1 MNIVYYMREKIY
13 FIIGDV
19 KIMEIKKKISFVIP
33 MYYEEK
39 VVEECYK
46 RVKNVLNDLSQYD
59 HEIIVVN
66 DGSTD
71 ETLPL
76 LEKIAKN
83 DKSLKVISFSRN
95 FGHQV
100 AVTAGLKYVTGDAI
114 VIIDADLQDPPELIK
129 DMIKMR
135 KIKKMQAQNYEV
147 ATQMQQDLERKR

>member
-1 MNIVYYMREKIY
+1 M
-13 FIIGDV
+13 G
-19 KIMEIKKKISFVIP
+19 IKKKISFVIP

-39 VVEECYK
+39 VVEVCYK
-46 RVKNVLNDLSQYD
+46 RVKNVLNELSQYD
-59 HEIIVVN
+59 YEIIVVN

-83 DKSLKVISFSRN
+83 DKSLKVVSFSRN
-95 FGHQV
+95 FGHQA

-129 DMIKMR
+129 DMIKLWEEGNEVIYGKR
-135 KIKKMQAQNYEV
+135 KTRKGESAFKLFTAKMFYKTLNA
-147 ATQMQQDLERKR
+147 L